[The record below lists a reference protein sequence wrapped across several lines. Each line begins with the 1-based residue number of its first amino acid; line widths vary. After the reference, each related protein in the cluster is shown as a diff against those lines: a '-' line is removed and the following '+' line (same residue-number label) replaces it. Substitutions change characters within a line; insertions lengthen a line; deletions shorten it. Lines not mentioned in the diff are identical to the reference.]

1 MRGIVRS
8 FALIFPLL
16 IAEGWGQISN
26 EQIISTTVKAA
37 ALRELGD
44 FQNQRIIVVT
54 DGTPLNGIIASTLAD
69 ALRNKSAEVVL
80 ASQPD
85 STSENLAFKIL
96 NFKFKYKKG
105 SARGFLKQRRILRE
119 FQSQLQLTLESGF
132 SGDIIA
138 TYNLPLSYQDQI
150 DPGASGSV
158 KSDDIPELAPKRP
171 GRAISKLAKPALVVA
186 SVTVLVYLFFAN
198 K

>member
-1 MRGIVRS
+1 MRGIVQS

-16 IAEGWGQISN
+16 IAEGWCQITN
-26 EQIISTTVKAA
+26 EQIVSTTVKAA
-37 ALRELGD
+37 AIRELGD

-54 DGTPLNGIIASTLAD
+54 DGAPLNGIIASTLAD
-69 ALRNKSAEVVL
+69 ALRNKSAEVML

-96 NFKFKYKKG
+96 NFEFKYKKG
-105 SARGFLKQRRILRE
+105 SGRGFLRQRRIKRE
-119 FQSQLQLTLESGF
+119 FQSQLQLTLESGV
-132 SGDIIA
+132 SSDIIA
-138 TYNLPLSYQDQI
+138 TYNLPLSYNDQI
-150 DPGASGSV
+150 DPGALASV
-158 KSDDIPELAPKRP
+158 KSDEIPELAPKGP
-171 GRAISKLAKPALVVA
+171 GRPISKLVKPALVVA